1 MNDYQIKDI
10 LAQFCVMIHCLNDM
24 TKNISEMQK
33 SIRTVM
39 ADLDEELDKVEPIK
53 ERDKDNDDR

>member
-1 MNDYQIKDI
+1 MSDHQIKDI

-53 ERDKDNDDR
+53 ERDNNDN

>member
-24 TKNISEMQK
+24 TRNISEMQK

-53 ERDKDNDDR
+53 ERDNDDK

>member
-10 LAQFCVMIHCLNDM
+10 LAQFCIMIHCLNDM

-53 ERDKDNDDR
+53 ERDNDDK

>member
-39 ADLDEELDKVEPIK
+39 SNLDEELDKVEPIR
-53 ERDKDNDDR
+53 ERNNNDK

>member
-53 ERDKDNDDR
+53 ERDNDDK

>member
-53 ERDKDNDDR
+53 ERDNDDR

>member
-1 MNDYQIKDI
+1 MSDYQIKDI

-24 TKNISEMQK
+24 AKNISEMQK

-53 ERDKDNDDR
+53 ERDNNDK

>member
-53 ERDKDNDDR
+53 ERDNDDN

>member
-53 ERDKDNDDR
+53 ERDNNDK

>member
-1 MNDYQIKDI
+1 MSDYQIKDI
-10 LAQFCVMIHCLNDM
+10 LAQFCIMIHCLNDM

-39 ADLDEELDKVEPIK
+39 SDLEEELDKVEPIK

>member
-1 MNDYQIKDI
+1 
-10 LAQFCVMIHCLNDM
+10 
-24 TKNISEMQK
+24 MQK

-53 ERDKDNDDR
+53 ERDNNDK

>member
-24 TKNISEMQK
+24 TKSISEMQK
-33 SIRTVM
+33 SIKEVM
-39 ADLDEELDKVEPIK
+39 STLDNELNKVEPVKNAPI
-53 ERDKDNDDR
+53 DSTD

>member
-1 MNDYQIKDI
+1 MSDYQIKDI

-39 ADLDEELDKVEPIK
+39 SDLEEELDKVEPIK
-53 ERDKDNDDR
+53 ERDNNDK

>member
-1 MNDYQIKDI
+1 MSDHQIKDI

-53 ERDKDNDDR
+53 ERDNNDK

>member
-39 ADLDEELDKVEPIK
+39 VDLDEELDKVEPIK
-53 ERDKDNDDR
+53 ERDND

>member
-1 MNDYQIKDI
+1 MGDYQIKDI

-33 SIRTVM
+33 SIREVM
-39 ADLDEELDKVEPIK
+39 STLDDELNKVEPIK
-53 ERDKDNDDR
+53 EGDND

>member
-1 MNDYQIKDI
+1 MSDYQIKDI
-10 LAQFCVMIHCLNDM
+10 LAQFCIMIHCLNDM

-39 ADLDEELDKVEPIK
+39 SDLEEELDKVEPIK
-53 ERDKDNDDR
+53 ERDNDNDDR

>member
-1 MNDYQIKDI
+1 MSDHQIKDI

-39 ADLDEELDKVEPIK
+39 ADLEEELDKVEPIK
-53 ERDKDNDDR
+53 ERDNDDK

>member
-1 MNDYQIKDI
+1 MSDYQIKDI

-53 ERDKDNDDR
+53 ERDNKDK

>member
-1 MNDYQIKDI
+1 MNDCQIKDI

-33 SIRTVM
+33 SIKNVM
-39 ADLDEELDKVEPIK
+39 STLDEELNKVEPIK
-53 ERDKDNDDR
+53 ERTDI

>member
-1 MNDYQIKDI
+1 MSDYQIKDI
-10 LAQFCVMIHCLNDM
+10 LAQFCIMIHCLNDM

-39 ADLDEELDKVEPIK
+39 SDLEEELDKVEPIK
-53 ERDKDNDDR
+53 ERDNDDR

>member
-39 ADLDEELDKVEPIK
+39 TDLDEELDKVEPIK
-53 ERDKDNDDR
+53 ERDNNDK